1 MQKQAQGTQV
11 WQPLHPT
18 SPTNTHSE
26 WRCQPT
32 TQLVN
37 SAPLDPKLHQPA
49 AVTDQQLQEVEQS
62 AVPEIVQHQQGSVQ
76 CQTISP
82 EQSEQQT
89 KTQQVKQR
97 PAPEQVAE
105 KSQTGKKQPEKLPQQ
120 ASVKQQVVKLQPK
133 KATKQVNDIRVT
145 AQQQPEKLPKQVLRL
160 RSPLSRYLQSSI
172 QANSSLRS
180 CVNR

>member
-1 MQKQAQGTQV
+1 M
-11 WQPLHPT
+11 LHHT
-18 SPTNTHSE
+18 I
-26 WRCQPT
+26 
-32 TQLVN
+32 
-37 SAPLDPKLHQPA
+37 
-49 AVTDQQLQEVEQS
+49 AVFMVGFVMSDAFHTL
-62 AVPEIVQHQQGSVQ
+62 AVL
-76 CQTISP
+76 
-82 EQSEQQT
+82 
-89 KTQQVKQR
+89 
-97 PAPEQVAE
+97 
-105 KSQTGKKQPEKLPQQ
+105 PEKLPQQ